1 MCFSVWLPGGLS
13 AGHVHAGFG
22 FVERMSSM
30 LTSTVTAVD
39 GGGELERAGVVVG
52 DRRAGVSAAGQR
64 ARVEHEQ
71 DVMGASVFPARVP
84 ST

>member
-22 FVERMSSM
+22 FVERISSALM
-30 LTSTVTAVD
+30 STVTAVD

>member
-1 MCFSVWLPGGLS
+1 
-13 AGHVHAGFG
+13 VHAGFG
-22 FVERMSSM
+22 FVERISSALM
-30 LTSTVTAVD
+30 STVTAVD

-71 DVMGASVFPARVP
+71 DVVGASVFPARVP